1 MTNDITQPLV
11 SIIVPSFNQGR
22 FIRRT
27 LESIFSQDY
36 RPLQVIVIDGA
47 SKDETVDVLR
57 SFDGTPGFEWVSE
70 PDSGV
75 VEAVN
80 KGFARARGV
89 IGGIQS
95 SDDFYL
101 PGAISD
107 GIAAL
112 LEDPA
117 LGFVYG
123 DVAKVDAEGRELSR
137 SKSGPYSLEG
147 LLLKDSNVL
156 QPATFFRLELAKAL
170 GGWREEVPYSAD
182 TDLWLRMAL
191 QAPARKLD
199 VLMAQRSMHEAQ
211 RDTQGAK
218 VVRDYGRMIDFLLP
232 QFRAQGLD
240 GAARASKLLM
250 ANQYG
255 RPSELVRV
263 GRLWRASA
271 NAPKLTRKF
280 PFGAFI
286 PWYYPVR
293 KRLRAAALAL
303 ASACKRAIMGHGRAE

>member
-1 MTNDITQPLV
+1 MTPETNTPAHPLV

-101 PGAISD
+101 PGAINA
-107 GIAAL
+107 GVAAL
-112 LEDPA
+112 LDDPA
-117 LGFVYG
+117 LAFVYG
-123 DVAKVDAEGRELSR
+123 DIAKVDAEGRELSR
-137 SKSGPYSLEG
+137 SQLGSYSLAG
-147 LLLKDSNVL
+147 VLLMETWIP
-156 QPATFFRLELAKAL
+156 QPSTFFRMDMAQSL
-170 GGWREEVPYSAD
+170 GGWREAVPYAAD

-199 VLMAQRSMHEAQ
+199 ALMAQRSMHEAQ

-218 VVRDYGRMIDFLLP
+218 IARDYGNMIDSLLP
-232 QFRAQGLD
+232 QFQAQGL
-240 GAARASKLLM
+240 GSAARAGQLLM
-250 ANQYG
+250 ANRYDQ
-255 RPSELVRV
+255 PSELVRV
-263 GRLWRASA
+263 GRLWRAALSC
-271 NAPKLTRKF
+271 PRILRRQ
-280 PFGAFI
+280 PIRSLI
-286 PWYYPVR
+286 PGGNR
-293 KRLRAAALAL
+293 CRAAV
-303 ASACKRAIMGHGRAE
+303 SRAARWAGLR

>member
-1 MTNDITQPLV
+1 MTPETNTPAHPLV

-27 LESIFSQDY
+27 LESIFAQDY

-101 PGAISD
+101 PGAISMSV
-107 GIAAL
+107 AAL
-112 LEDPA
+112 LDDPA
-117 LGFVYG
+117 LAFVYG
-123 DVAKVDAEGRELSR
+123 DIAKVDAEGRELSR
-137 SKSGPYSLEG
+137 SRLGPYSLEG
-147 LLLKDSNVL
+147 VLLKDTTIL
-156 QPATFFRLELAKAL
+156 QPATFFRMALAKSL
-170 GGWREEVPYSAD
+170 GGWREEVPYAAD

-191 QAPARKLD
+191 QAAGCKLD
-199 VLMAQRSMHEAQ
+199 RLMAQRSMHEAQ

-218 VVRDYGRMIDFLLP
+218 IARDYGKMIDLLMP
-232 QFRAQGLD
+232 QFRARGLA
-240 GAARASKLLM
+240 GAALASKLLM
-250 ANQYG
+250 ANRYG
-255 RPSELVRV
+255 KPGELLRV

-271 NAPKLTRKF
+271 HAPKVIRKI
-280 PFGAFI
+280 PFAAYV

-293 KRLRAAALAL
+293 KRLRAAAWAL
-303 ASACKRAIMGHGRAE
+303 LPNH